1 MVIPT
6 HKRPERCRRLL
17 EALGTQSLP
26 ANEFE
31 VIVVDDAS
39 GDETKEVLVA
49 LAPEVPYR
57 MAIVSLDV
65 NSGPAVARN
74 VGWRRAEASLV
85 AFIDDDCVP
94 TPSWLEA
101 GLLGFASASRVG
113 VVQGPAVPPDGYDIE
128 EWPRWHHR
136 QEIRSPSPFFEA
148 CNVFYDRQALEDAGG
163 FDEAIGWW
171 GEDTALGYEVLA
183 QGWRSAWAPEA
194 AVVHDVTER
203 GWGWWARMA
212 LFESHLVVLAAR
224 YPLFRERAFW
234 RQWAFRQENFL
245 FALASV
251 AAVAGL
257 RWRPALLLATPYL
270 WKTRQSPRDPKA
282 VVHWVEV
289 VGVDAARA
297 AGHLAGSVQCRTLV
311 L

>member
-6 HKRPERCRRLL
+6 HRRPGRCRRLL
-17 EALGTQSLP
+17 EALAIQSLS
-26 ANEFE
+26 ADEFE

-39 GDETKEVLVA
+39 GDETKEVLA
-49 LAPEVPYR
+49 ELAAEVPYR
-57 MAIVSLDV
+57 LVAVTLDA

-74 VGWRRAEASLV
+74 VGWRRAAASLV

-94 TPSWLEA
+94 ARSWLED
-101 GLLGFASASRVG
+101 GLMGFASGSRVG
-113 VVQGPAVPPDGYDIE
+113 VVQGPAVPPSGYDPE
-128 EWPRWHHR
+128 KWPRWHHR

-148 CNVFYDRQALEDAGG
+148 CNVFYHRQALEDAGG

-183 QGWRSAWAPEA
+183 QGWQSAWAPGAE
-194 AVVHDVTER
+194 VVHDVTER
-203 GWGWWARMA
+203 GWSWWARMA
-212 LFESHLVVLAAR
+212 LYESHLVVLAAR

-234 RQWAFRQENFL
+234 RRWAFRQENFW
-245 FALASV
+245 FVLAV
-251 AAVAGL
+251 LAATAAL
-257 RWRPALLLATPYL
+257 RWRPAMLLTAPYL

-282 VVHWVEV
+282 VFHWAEV

-297 AGHLAGSVQCRTLV
+297 AGHLAGSAQCRTLV